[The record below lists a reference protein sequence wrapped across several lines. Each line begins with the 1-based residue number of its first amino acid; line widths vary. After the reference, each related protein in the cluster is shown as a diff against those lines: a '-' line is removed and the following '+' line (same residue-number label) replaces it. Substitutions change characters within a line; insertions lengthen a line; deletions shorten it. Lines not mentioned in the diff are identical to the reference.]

1 MINDSAIID
10 SVRRWVESFVVE
22 LNLCPFARHELVNE
36 RIRFVLTRAQTEE
49 ALLNALQTELEL
61 LSRDDSIGTTL
72 LIHAEVLQNF
82 DHYNQFLSV
91 ADQLLHHMALDGV
104 YQVASFHPDYQFAG
118 TNPND
123 AQNYTNRSPYP
134 VLHLL
139 REESVT
145 QAVDR
150 TPGIDRIP
158 LRNISLMNR
167 MGKDRLELLL
177 QSCIYN
183 AGEPNQ

>member
-1 MINDSAIID
+1 MVNDSAIIN
-10 SVRRWVESFVVE
+10 SVRRWVESFVVD
-22 LNLCPFARHELVNE
+22 LNLCPFAKHELVND

-61 LSRDDSIGTTL
+61 LSHDDSIGTTL
-72 LIHAEVLQNF
+72 LIHAEILQDF
-82 DHYNQFLSV
+82 DQYNQFLSV

-104 YQVASFHPDYQFAG
+104 YQVASFHPAYQFAG

-134 VLHLL
+134 VLHIL
-139 REESVT
+139 REENVT

-150 TPGIDRIP
+150 TPGIERIP
-158 LRNISLMNR
+158 LRNIELMNH
-167 MGKDRLELLL
+167 MGKDQLALLL

-183 AGEPNQ
+183 DGEPKQ